1 MKILNSKHLPARS
14 RFGEG
19 RRNPKQYRMN
29 KIQNLK
35 RRIKKFRSFE
45 ISDFGFKEE
54 VTIIE
59 ELSTSKLTQ
68 DY

>member
-1 MKILNSKHLPARS
+1 MT
-14 RFGEG
+14 
-19 RRNPKQYRMN
+19 

>member
-1 MKILNSKHLPARS
+1 MT
-14 RFGEG
+14 
-19 RRNPKQYRMN
+19 

-35 RRIKKFRSFE
+35 RRIKNLDHLKFE
-45 ISDFGFKEE
+45 ISDLFRIWIFGFKEE

-59 ELSTSKLTQ
+59 ELSTSKVTQ